1 MAELSGSRPNAWHA
15 EAEELA
21 GDAGC
26 GDAGLAWPS
35 LPELDRVVEVR
46 QPVASQYLKM
56 LRDRQQVSREQSER
70 LAVLERERPRFLG
83 AGVVA
88 DEGSV
93 R

>member
-1 MAELSGSRPNAWHA
+1 MRAAVTRDWRGHPCLNWTDAERL
-15 EAEELA
+15 
-21 GDAGC
+21 
-26 GDAGLAWPS
+26 
-35 LPELDRVVEVR
+35 
-46 QPVASQYLKM
+46 YLKM